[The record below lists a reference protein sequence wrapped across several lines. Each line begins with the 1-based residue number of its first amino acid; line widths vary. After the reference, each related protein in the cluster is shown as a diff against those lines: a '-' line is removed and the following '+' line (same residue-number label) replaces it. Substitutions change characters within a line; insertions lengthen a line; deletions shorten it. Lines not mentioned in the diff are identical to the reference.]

1 MTRHFWI
8 YTHNFT
14 HSGAPLVMA
23 SIARQLAELGWRDR
37 LRVVSWGGLHDRRH
51 STLQGE
57 LSAEGIHCR
66 VLDHDQSPPKPH
78 SGDQLLLNSLVLP
91 EHVIQQALDWKS
103 QHCLSR
109 LDWYAHEGDPAVCLP
124 GSSWSERLRS
134 ALQTGHLQLRVPSL
148 HTLAIYQRWLNYSED
163 ALAVLWPELGVPQ
176 ELWGSSANNFQELRL
191 QLTAAVGSG
200 HKGHVWLLQL
210 VAAALEECPQNTVG
224 MRPIHLRFIGVEQ
237 GPYAALARHVC
248 QQGEHLL
255 GDSFAWVPAQER
267 HLALQAMAE
276 SNIAVSCSLSETFS
290 LVMAEAMALGQ
301 LLLRTR
307 TGGWDEQLLEA
318 ETGFDLGEVSICPQP
333 DQIAVLQ
340 RLRDPQLVADAALQS
355 MRLHGQ
361 RQAAQFSDVN
371 YGAWLCS

>member
-1 MTRHFWI
+1 MTKHFWI

-14 HSGAPLVMA
+14 QSGAPLVMA
-23 SIARQLAELGWRDR
+23 SIARQLAALGWRDR

-51 STLQGE
+51 STLQSE
-57 LSAEGIHCR
+57 LSAEGIHCS

-91 EHVIQQALDWKS
+91 EHVIQQALDWTS
-103 QHCLSR
+103 QNRLSR
-109 LDWYAHEGDPAVCLP
+109 LDWYAHEGGPAVCLP

-134 ALQTGHLQLRVPSL
+134 ALQAGHLQLRVPSV
-148 HTLAIYQRWLNYSED
+148 HTLTTYQRWLNYSED
-163 ALAVLWPELGVPQ
+163 ALAVLWPELDVPQ
-176 ELWGSSANNFQELRL
+176 QLWGSSASDFQELRL

-210 VAAALEECPQNTVG
+210 LAAALEECPQNTVG
-224 MRPIHLRFIGVEQ
+224 MRPIRLRFIGVEQ

-248 QQGEHLL
+248 QQGEQLL
-255 GDSFAWVPAQER
+255 GDSFAWVPAQDR

-301 LLLRTR
+301 PLLRTR
-307 TGGWDEQLLEA
+307 TGGWQEQLMDA
-318 ETGFDLGEVSICPQP
+318 EGGFDLGEVSSSPQSEQVAVLQQLRDP
-333 DQIAVLQ
+333 QCVPEAVLQ
-340 RLRDPQLVADAALQS
+340 R
-355 MRLHGQ
+355 MRAKGQ
-361 RQAAQFSDVN
+361 QHAGRFCCVN
-371 YGAWLCS
+371 FGAWLCS

>member
-1 MTRHFWI
+1 MTKNFWI

-51 STLQGE
+51 STLQSE
-57 LSAEGIHCR
+57 LRAEGIHCR

-103 QHCLSR
+103 QHRLSR

-124 GSSWSERLRS
+124 GLMWPDQLRA
-134 ALQTGHLQLRVPSL
+134 ALQAGDLQLRVPSV
-148 HTLAIYQRWLNYSED
+148 HTLAAYQRWLNYSDD
-163 ALAVLWPELGVPQ
+163 ALAVLWPELNVPQ
-176 ELWGSSANNFQELRL
+176 DLWGASAGDFQELRL

-200 HKGHVWLLQL
+200 HKGHLWLLQL
-210 VAAALEECPQNTVG
+210 LAAALQDCPQDTPG
-224 MRPIHLRFIGVEQ
+224 MRPVRLRFIGVEQ
-237 GPYAALARHVC
+237 GSYAALARHVC
-248 QQGEHLL
+248 QQGELLL

-301 LLLRTR
+301 PLLRTR
-307 TGGWDEQLLEA
+307 TGGWQEQLVDA
-318 ETGFDLGEVSICPQP
+318 EGGFDLGEVSAHPQP
-333 DQIAVLQ
+333 EQIALLQ
-340 RLRDPQLVADAALQS
+340 RLRDPQCVPDAVLQA
-355 MRLHGQ
+355 MRAKAQ
-361 RQAAQFSDVN
+361 QQAVRFSSAN
-371 YGAWLCS
+371 YGAWLCA

>member
-1 MTRHFWI
+1 MTKHFWI

-23 SIARQLAELGWRDR
+23 SIASQLAALGWRDR

-51 STLQGE
+51 SILQKA
-57 LSAEGIHCR
+57 LSAEGIHCS
-66 VLDHDQSPPKPH
+66 VLDPDQSPPKP
-78 SGDQLLLNSLVLP
+78 SSSDQVLLKSLVLP
-91 EHVIQQALDWKS
+91 EHVIQQALDWTS
-103 QHCLSR
+103 QNRLSR

-134 ALQTGHLQLRVPSL
+134 ALQAGHLQLRVPSV
-148 HTLAIYQRWLNYSED
+148 HTLATYQRWLNYSDD
-163 ALAVLWPELGVPQ
+163 ALAVHWPELDVPQ
-176 ELWGSSANNFQELRL
+176 ELWGSSASDFQELRL

-200 HKGHVWLLQL
+200 HKGHLWLLQL
-210 VAAALEECPQNTVG
+210 VAAALEECPQSTPG
-224 MRPIHLRFIGVEQ
+224 LRPIRLRFIGVEQ

-248 QQGEHLL
+248 QQGELLL

-267 HLALQAMAE
+267 YLALQAMTE

-301 LLLRTR
+301 PLLRTR
-307 TGGWDEQLLEA
+307 TGGWQEQLVDA
-318 ETGFDLGEVSICPQP
+318 EGGFDLGEVSPHPQP
-333 DQIAVLQ
+333 EQIALLQ
-340 RLRDPQLVADAALQS
+340 RLRDPQRVPEAVLQAMRVKAQQQAL
-355 MRLHGQ
+355 R
-361 RQAAQFSDVN
+361 FSSGN

>member
-1 MTRHFWI
+1 MTKHFWI

-23 SIARQLAELGWRDR
+23 SIARQLAAVGWRDR

-51 STLQGE
+51 STLQNE

-91 EHVIQQALDWKS
+91 EHVIQQALDWRS
-103 QHCLSR
+103 QHRLSR
-109 LDWYAHEGDPAVCLP
+109 LDWYAHEGDPAICLP
-124 GSSWSERLRS
+124 GSMWPDQLRF
-134 ALQTGHLQLRVPSL
+134 ALQAGQLQLRVPSV
-148 HTLAIYQRWLNYSED
+148 HTLSTYQRWLNYSDD
-163 ALAVLWPELGVPQ
+163 ALAVLWPELDLPL

-200 HKGHVWLLQL
+200 HKGHLWLLQL
-210 VAAALEECPQNTVG
+210 VAAALEECPQTTVG
-224 MRPIHLRFIGVEQ
+224 LRPIRLRFIGVEQ

-248 QQGEHLL
+248 QQGEQLL

-267 HLALQAMAE
+267 YLALQAMAE

-301 LLLRTR
+301 PLLRTR
-307 TGGWDEQLLEA
+307 TGGWQEQLVDAEA
-318 ETGFDLGEVSICPQP
+318 GFDLGEVTASPQS
-333 DQIAVLQ
+333 DQVAVLQ
-340 RLRDPQLVADAALQS
+340 RLRDPERVPEARLQR
-355 MRLHGQ
+355 MRLHSQ
-361 RQAAQFSDVN
+361 RQAARFSDAK